1 MTESLNFRFQ
11 DFATVRVVMKENETF
26 WVLKDLCEILQL
38 SNVTMAIED
47 FEDDER
53 GSVKLNT
60 SGGLQEM
67 LAVSEAGLYHLIFK
81 SQKPEAKEFR
91 RWVTHEVLPA
101 IRRQG
106 YYSTPKGMAACKAAQ
121 RETARLLSKQVHA
134 VAQVDSIAANL
145 KNIVAN
151 LEDYRKALSE
161 ELYKVVEQGGAN
173 NLVLTG
179 EPYAP
184 CIRIG
189 EPDED

>member
-1 MTESLNFRFQ
+1 MEEYLFKFQ
-11 DFATVRVVMKENETF
+11 QSPVRTVVKENETWF
-26 WVLKDLCEILQL
+26 IAKDVADILEYSETEAMTRRL
-38 SNVTMAIED
+38 D
-47 FEDDER
+47 DDEI
-53 GSVKLNT
+53 STCPDNS
-60 SGGLQEM
+60 SGQVRQM
-67 LAVSEAGLYHLIFK
+67 TIISESGLYSAIIG
-81 SQKPEAKEFR
+81 SEKPIAREFR

-106 YYSTPKGMAACKAAQ
+106 YFATPKGMAACKAAQ
-121 RETARLLSKQVHA
+121 RETARLLSKQIHA

-145 KNIVAN
+145 QNIVAN

>member
-1 MTESLNFRFQ
+1 MEEHLFKFHEVPVRTTVKETETWFLAKDVADILGYSDAEAMTRRLDDDEK
-11 DFATVRVVMKENETF
+11 A
-26 WVLKDLCEILQL
+26 ILQTDNL
-38 SNVTMAIED
+38 SVSN
-47 FEDDER
+47 
-53 GSVKLNT
+53 GKLIII
-60 SGGLQEM
+60 
-67 LAVSEAGLYHLIFK
+67 SESGLYSAIIG

-106 YYSTPKGMAACKAAQ
+106 YFATPKGYNQLKVAQ
-121 RETARLLSKQVHA
+121 RETARLLSKQIHA

-145 KNIVAN
+145 NNIVAN

-161 ELYKVVEQGGAN
+161 ELYKVVETGGAN

>member
-1 MTESLNFRFQ
+1 MEEYLFKFQ
-11 DFATVRVVMKENETF
+11 QSPVRTVVKENETWF
-26 WVLKDLCEILQL
+26 LAKDVADILEYSETEAMTRRL
-38 SNVTMAIED
+38 D
-47 FEDDER
+47 DDEI
-53 GSVKLNT
+53 STCPDNS
-60 SGGLQEM
+60 SGQVRQM
-67 LAVSEAGLYHLIFK
+67 TIISESGLYSAIIG

-106 YYSTPKGMAACKAAQ
+106 YYATPKGMAACKAAQ
-121 RETARLLSKQVHA
+121 RETARLLSKQIHA

-145 KNIVAN
+145 NNIVAN

-161 ELYKVVEQGGAN
+161 ELYKVVETGGAN

>member
-1 MTESLNFRFQ
+1 MEEHLFKFHDLPIRTTVKETETWFVAKDVADILGYSDAFKMTQRLDDDE
-11 DFATVRVVMKENETF
+11 
-26 WVLKDLCEILQL
+26 KDILQ
-38 SNVTMAIED
+38 TAD
-47 FEDDER
+47 
-53 GSVKLNT
+53 
-60 SGGLQEM
+60 
-67 LAVSEAGLYHLIFK
+67 LAVSNGKLIIISESGLYSAIIG

-106 YYSTPKGMAACKAAQ
+106 YFATPKGVAALKVAQ
-121 RETARLLSKQVHA
+121 RETARLLSKQIHA

-145 KNIVAN
+145 QNIVAN